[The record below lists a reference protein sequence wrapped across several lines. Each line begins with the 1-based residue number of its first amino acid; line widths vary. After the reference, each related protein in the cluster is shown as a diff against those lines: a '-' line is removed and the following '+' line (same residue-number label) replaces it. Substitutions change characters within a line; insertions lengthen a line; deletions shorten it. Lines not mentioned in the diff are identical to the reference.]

1 MPDKYLKLLMRLPLL
16 TFIIASHKSAWR
28 LPLDG
33 PNTENGIILV
43 IPTLM
48 SRGITTCVRR

>member
-1 MPDKYLKLLMRLPLL
+1 MPDKYLKLLMRLPPL

-28 LPLDG
+28 LPLVG
-33 PNTENGIILV
+33 PNTENGIILFM
-43 IPTLM
+43 PTFM